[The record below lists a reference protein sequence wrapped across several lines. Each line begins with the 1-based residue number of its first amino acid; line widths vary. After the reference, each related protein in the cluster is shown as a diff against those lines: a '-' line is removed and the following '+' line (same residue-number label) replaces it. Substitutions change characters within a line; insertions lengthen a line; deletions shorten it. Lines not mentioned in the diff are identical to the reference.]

1 LRLESNSLIDFSALL
16 TGSLSNNG
24 FT

>member
-1 LRLESNSLIDFSALL
+1 LRSGSNSLIDFSALL